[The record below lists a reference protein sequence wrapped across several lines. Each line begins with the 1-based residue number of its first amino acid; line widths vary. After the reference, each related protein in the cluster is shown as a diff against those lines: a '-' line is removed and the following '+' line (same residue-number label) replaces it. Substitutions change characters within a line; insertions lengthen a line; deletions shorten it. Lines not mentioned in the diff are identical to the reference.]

1 MSGDLRL
8 RPVFV
13 VIISILI
20 FSCNQFTY
28 TPRSKNKV
36 RQAKPSL
43 NLLQSIVDY
52 RIDQYGWPV
61 SKEDFV
67 NKGKK
72 YHDAFNN
79 FNYKYITFKIVDS
92 NTMTFYFSGHIY
104 DTELNDKTGLTELN
118 AYAGH
123 VKFFKVKDKFGW
135 RVKMY

>member
-1 MSGDLRL
+1 MLRDLRI

-13 VIISILI
+13 VIISILF
-20 FSCNQFTY
+20 FSCGDFIY
-28 TPRSKNKV
+28 TPRSRNKV
-36 RQAKPSL
+36 RQANPSL

-52 RIDQYGWPV
+52 RLDQYGWPV
-61 SKEDFV
+61 SKEDFM

-79 FNYKYITFKIVDS
+79 FNYKYITFKIIDS

-104 DTELNDKTGLTELN
+104 DTELYDKTGISELN
-118 AYAGH
+118 PYAGR
-123 VKFFKVKDKFGW
+123 VKFFRVNDRLVW